1 MSPEIL
7 YIKNMVCQ
15 RCLKVVKEVL
25 DELHID
31 YAEVVLG
38 EVKLKGP
45 LSADKQLVV
54 SKALREQGFDLLD
67 DQNAKTVEK
76 IKNIIISYVHHP
88 EEHPQASRLTFSKY
102 LAQTLTRDYTALS
115 QLFSSVEGIT
125 IEKYLIHQ
133 KVERVKELL
142 KYGELT
148 LTEIAYTCGYSSV
161 QYLSNQF
168 KRVTGMSPGDFRQ
181 LGVDRKGIDTV

>member
-1 MSPEIL
+1 MNANIL

-25 DELHID
+25 YSLKID
-31 YAEVVLG
+31 YTDVILG
-38 EVKLKGP
+38 EVKLNGALTPESK
-45 LSADKQLVV
+45 LRV

-67 DQNAKTVEK
+67 DHNARIVEK
-76 IKNIIISYVHHP
+76 IKNIIIGYIHQPQEHP
-88 EEHPQASRLTFSKY
+88 EASRLTFSKY
-102 LAQTLTRDYTALS
+102 LAQTLAKDYTILS

-133 KVERVKELL
+133 KIERVKELL

-148 LTEIAYTCGYSSV
+148 LTEIAYACGYSSV

-168 KRVTGMSPGDFRQ
+168 KRVTGMSPRDFRH
-181 LGVDRKGIDTV
+181 LGLDRKGIDII